1 MSSRVIL
8 NPGSL
13 NLVRPELAVL
23 IKQAHGEFDLAIQ
36 PGSEHGLEAC
46 RTLLAQI
53 DGVLRLIELSD
64 AACLSRELQALL
76 GSTPEP
82 GSRAAQAAVHGF
94 FVLSR
99 YLDYLAGRR
108 QAIPDLLIDE
118 INALRMLRGE
128 PALAEWHFAQGMHR
142 HEAHAPGSVRRSID
156 PAVVKRL
163 RHMYQ
168 VGLLG
173 FLKGRFDPVNH
184 HLVQRA
190 ATRMLRLAGGGSQAD
205 FWWLLEALLEAV
217 AAAEIPLTPGRLR
230 LLSRAD
236 RQFRDAS
243 TAGAVDEETRAAFLL
258 LLGKTRQSAK
268 ADAVCQAFGVERLFP
283 GDRELVEE
291 RRLLMGTSVASIDS
305 MARAL
310 RGDVLAVKTELERAA
325 AAGSLDS
332 GSAASIRDT
341 LRRVAGT
348 LRDGGLAGTS
358 ATLETQLDRIASQ
371 GAALSREEIMSV
383 ADAMVGV
390 EATLTGLS
398 SAQGLARA
406 LREQM
411 RGEGGEDAGRQLLDE
426 ARIAMLGTAREAIDQ
441 VKIGVTGY
449 VEGDFERSAL
459 VPAAS
464 HLEGVRGA
472 LLILERGTAGGLVA
486 EAAAMVAAVAEARVS
501 VASDPFAESLAD
513 LLICVEYYLTALEYS
528 EDPDPLMLKLGRES
542 LLAMRASVTGA
553 S

>member
-46 RTLLAQI
+46 RALLAQI
-53 DGVLRLIELSD
+53 DGVLRLIELCD
-64 AACLSRELQALL
+64 AACLARELQELL
-76 GSTPEP
+76 GNKPEP
-82 GSRAAQAAVHGF
+82 GSRAAQATVHGF

-108 QAIPDLLIDE
+108 QAIPDLLLDE
-118 INALRMLRGE
+118 INALRSLRSE
-128 PALAEWHFAQGMHR
+128 TALAEWHFAHGLSR
-142 HEAHAPGSVRRSID
+142 YDAHAPGSARRSVD
-156 PAVVKRL
+156 PSVVRRL

-173 FLKGRFDPVNH
+173 FLKGRLDPVNH

-190 ATRMLRLAGGGSQAD
+190 ASRMYRLAGGGAQAD
-205 FWWLLEALLEAV
+205 FWWLLDALLEAV
-217 AAAEIPLTPGRLR
+217 AAGEVPLTPGRLR

-236 RQFRDAS
+236 RQFRDAA
-243 TAGAVDEETRAAFLL
+243 TARTVDDEMRAAFLL
-258 LLGKTRQSAK
+258 LLAKTRHSAK
-268 ADAVCQAFGVERLFP
+268 AEAVCQAFGVERFCP

-310 RGDVLAVKTELERAA
+310 RGDVLAVKTDLERAA
-325 AAGSLDS
+325 AAGSLDTT
-332 GSAASIRDT
+332 SAASIRDT
-341 LRRVAGT
+341 LRRVSGT

-358 ATLETQLDRIASQ
+358 ATLEAQLDRIASQ
-371 GAALSREEIMSV
+371 GTALSREEIMSV
-383 ADAMVGV
+383 ADALVGV
-390 EATLTGLS
+390 EATLAGLS

-426 ARIAMLGTAREAIDQ
+426 ARITMLSTAREAIDQ

-449 VEGDFERSAL
+449 VEGEFERAAL
-459 VPAAS
+459 APAAS
-464 HLEGVRGA
+464 QLEGVRGA
-472 LLILERGTAGGLVA
+472 LLILERSTAGGLLA
-486 EAAAMVAAVAEARVS
+486 ETAEMVAAVSEARLSVS
-501 VASDPFAESLAD
+501 AEPFAESLAD

-542 LLAMRASVTGA
+542 LLAMRASVIGP